1 MATPPRPSRRSP
13 GFTLTELM
21 VAVVVLLVI
30 ILAVGRIFGTASDVV
45 KAGEANANILQE
57 ISAVEQLMRNDLDR
71 ISDEGFLVVQCVA
84 VRNDIMNSLG
94 G

>member
-1 MATPPRPSRRSP
+1 MATPPRPSRRSL

-57 ISAVEQLMRNDLDR
+57 ISEIGRAHV
-71 ISDEGFLVVQCVA
+71 
-84 VRNDIMNSLG
+84 
-94 G
+94 